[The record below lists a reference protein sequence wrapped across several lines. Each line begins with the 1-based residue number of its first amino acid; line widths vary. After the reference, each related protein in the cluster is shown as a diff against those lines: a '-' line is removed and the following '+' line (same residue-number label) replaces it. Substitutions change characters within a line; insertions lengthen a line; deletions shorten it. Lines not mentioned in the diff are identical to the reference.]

1 MDSKRKDYLGS
12 CEPPGCHNFFRI
24 MKIISFSSDSG
35 LGSAS
40 TTVTASQWSALS
52 RSSALQ
58 PLLSRS
64 EKTVHAWR
72 RSYVRG

>member
-1 MDSKRKDYLGS
+1 LMNSMIVLLSLTMTNPVGL
-12 CEPPGCHNFFRI
+12 RI
-24 MKIISFSSDSG
+24 RSISR
-35 LGSAS
+35 
-40 TTVTASQWSALS
+40 S

-64 EKTVHAWR
+64 EKTAHAWR